1 MKRKATPPK
10 LFIGSNRPL
19 VPITMRSIVTR
30 KGALDVLNKPSRI
43 GNSLFHTDGTIE
55 KSPTTETV

>member
-19 VPITMRSIVTR
+19 VPITMRSIVSR
-30 KGALDVLNKPSRI
+30 PGALDVLNKPSRI
-43 GNSLFHTDGTIE
+43 GNSLFHPDGTIE